1 MIQNKMDFSMHIKRF
16 FIFCVMILLAG
27 CATKQESWMDEYG
40 TLETSAPVQLMYGA
54 ENVHIGTPSDNLIGA
69 PVHTMAVLL
78 PLSGDSATVGKTIR
92 TSIETAVLQNAP
104 QNLSVAFFDT
114 AKNPDTVFTEA
125 LSINP
130 EIIVGPVFSKDARQI
145 KSAKPETLPVLSFT
159 SDANALGKG
168 VMTMALM
175 PTNSVEEIVKEMSYD
190 NIKDFIILAPDTQS
204 GRLMAGAALK
214 ASEIYRVPNIGVF
227 YYKEGDTDSIK
238 TISQKS
244 SMYDARTA
252 AHTRAREIL
261 SDILTKERLTA
272 IEKSSMTIQLDRL
285 SKTETLGKIPYEAI
299 LFLGNGDDT
308 QTLVSFLRYYGINAG
323 YTKFYGTAVW
333 EGSDIAQDITMR
345 GAKYATLPEISAD
358 FSNLYEQM
366 SGKPANRLASFGYD
380 ATNMAIGMIYSPKS
394 NAAYLL
400 DPSGYIGIDGLFRL
414 KPTGENERAL
424 RIVQLSGD
432 GTTSTVR
439 EADKTFITPIY
450 SIEQHN
456 INPANDMA
464 LETAGINP
472 NDYINIP
479 ERLRS
484 KYKSK
489 TYGANITQAPVLPAQ
504 ENIVILPEDDSD
516 AIVSEDFKPVSLE
529 SVNRTYIDS
538 VEIEE

>member
-1 MIQNKMDFSMHIKRF
+1 MSNYFESSSVVLHSKREE
-16 FIFCVMILLAG
+16 IEACE
-27 CATKQESWMDEYG
+27 TKQEIEEVDITSGYPESISTTSLDLSSEYEAKTASSEAGQAVMLMRSQINTMALAAPMALAVKSIYPEFGGFGAEYG
-40 TLETSAPVQLMYGA
+40 TSVDVGFRCKVSEEGKDPILYEAIQAHTLQENWKPSIYTASIWEPVVDSSDPSAPKG
-54 ENVHIGTPSDNLIGA
+54 
-69 PVHTMAVLL
+69 
-78 PLSGDSATVGKTIR
+78 
-92 TSIETAVLQNAP
+92 
-104 QNLSVAFFDT
+104 
-114 AKNPDTVFTEA
+114 
-125 LSINP
+125 
-130 EIIVGPVFSKDARQI
+130 
-145 KSAKPETLPVLSFT
+145 T
-159 SDANALGKG
+159 SDD
-168 VMTMALM
+168 
-175 PTNSVEEIVKEMSYD
+175 PIP
-190 NIKDFIILAPDTQS
+190 FTQGMKIWS
-204 GRLMAGAALK
+204 GL
-214 ASEIYRVPNIGVF
+214 

-308 QTLVSFLRYYGINAG
+308 ETLVSFLRYYGINAG

-345 GAKYATLPEISAD
+345 GAKYATLPEISTD

-366 SGKPANRLASFGYD
+366 SGTPANRLASFGYD

-432 GTTSTVR
+432 GTISTVR

-464 LETAGINP
+464 LETAGVNP

-479 ERLRS
+479 ERLRG

-489 TYGANITQAPVLPAQ
+489 TYGANITQTPVLPVQ

>member
-1 MIQNKMDFSMHIKRF
+1 
-16 FIFCVMILLAG
+16 
-27 CATKQESWMDEYG
+27 
-40 TLETSAPVQLMYGA
+40 
-54 ENVHIGTPSDNLIGA
+54 
-69 PVHTMAVLL
+69 
-78 PLSGDSATVGKTIR
+78 
-92 TSIETAVLQNAP
+92 
-104 QNLSVAFFDT
+104 
-114 AKNPDTVFTEA
+114 
-125 LSINP
+125 
-130 EIIVGPVFSKDARQI
+130 
-145 KSAKPETLPVLSFT
+145 
-159 SDANALGKG
+159 
-168 VMTMALM
+168 MALM

-190 NIKDFIILAPDTQS
+190 NIKDFIILAPNTQS

-285 SKTETLGKIPYEAI
+285 SKTETLGKIPYDAI

-366 SGKPANRLASFGYD
+366 SGTPANRLASFGYD
-380 ATNMAIGMIYSPKS
+380 VTNMAIGMIYSPKS

-432 GTTSTVR
+432 GTISTVR

-489 TYGANITQAPVLPAQ
+489 TYGANITQTPVLPVQ

>member
-1 MIQNKMDFSMHIKRF
+1 MYIKRF

-27 CATKQESWMDEYG
+27 CATKQENWMIEYG
-40 TLETSAPVQLMYGA
+40 TLETSAPVQLMYGS
-54 ENVHIGTPSDNLIGA
+54 ENLHIGTPSDNLIGA

-78 PLSGDSATVGKTIR
+78 PLSGDNAPVGETIR

-145 KSAKPETLPVLSFT
+145 KYAKPETLPVLSFT
-159 SDANALGKG
+159 SDANALGSG

-175 PTNSVEEIVKEMSYD
+175 PTNGVEEIVKEMSYD
-190 NIKDFIILAPDTQS
+190 NIKDFIILAPNTQS

-214 ASEIYRVPNIGVF
+214 ASEIYHVPNVGVF
-227 YYKEGDTDSIK
+227 YYTENDTDSIK
-238 TISQKS
+238 NISQKA
-244 SMYDARTA
+244 SMYDTRTA
-252 AHTRAREIL
+252 ANTRAREIL
-261 SDILTKERLTA
+261 SDILTKERLTT
-272 IEKSSMTIQLDRL
+272 IEKSSMTIQLDNL
-285 SKTETLGKIPYEAI
+285 SKTETLGKIPYDAI
-299 LFLGNGDDT
+299 LFLGSGDDT
-308 QTLVSFLRYYGINAG
+308 ETLVSFLRYYGINSG

-432 GTTSTVR
+432 GTISTVR

-479 ERLRS
+479 ERLRG

-489 TYGANITQAPVLPAQ
+489 TYGANITQTPVLPVQ